1 MLYSIY
7 AATHQ
12 IEIDLVVYIQV
23 RKKVN
28 MITEYCAFTMGV
40 KGTPYTRV
48 H

>member
-1 MLYSIY
+1 MLNSIY
-7 AATHQ
+7 IASHH

-23 RKKVN
+23 PKNVN

-40 KGTPYTRV
+40 KATPYTRV